1 MAALD
6 EVRFEGK
13 VKDVKKVKE
22 LLNKLFEK
30 AEINVEKNKIE
41 IKFQNFDD
49 MFDDSRPM
57 DWVSVFESSE
67 MEEIAD
73 LLDGWLEANIS
84 FSENEWVEEYVGYG
98 NILMWGA
105 VEEQVYPMVIK
116 NEEKYREKV
125 AEIYEKHLRELEKKI
140 TKIKDLLKKL
150 KGGEND

>member
-13 VKDVKKVKE
+13 VKNVEKVKE
-22 LLNKLFEK
+22 LLNKLFEGANIK
-30 AEINVEKNKIE
+30 VSENEIE
-41 IKFQNFDD
+41 IEFENFDD
-49 MFDDSRPM
+49 MFDDFRPI
-57 DWVSVFESSE
+57 DWVDVFETPE
-67 MEEIAD
+67 MIEVAK

-98 NILMWGA
+98 NVLMWDA

-125 AEIYEKHLRELEKKI
+125 AEIYEKHLKELEGKM

-150 KGGEND
+150 KGVKND